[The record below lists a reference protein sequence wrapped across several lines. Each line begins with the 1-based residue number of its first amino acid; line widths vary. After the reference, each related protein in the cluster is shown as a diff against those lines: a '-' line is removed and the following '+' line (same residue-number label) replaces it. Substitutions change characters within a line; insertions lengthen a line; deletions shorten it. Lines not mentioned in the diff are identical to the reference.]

1 MKKKLLLLF
10 SGGLDSTVLLN
21 LALDLGYEVSC
32 LIFHY
37 GQKHEKEIEYAKAQ
51 CAKRAIN
58 YTLAS
63 ITLPIPSMLTTK
75 DKQYEGVSPWHVPA
89 RNLIFMSYAAALAES
104 QGIDLIWYGAN
115 YADRENIFPDCFQ
128 EWVYQMN
135 KLLQINGSKIIKL
148 EAPLLGMQKETIEK
162 LAEAYSIN
170 KNEIFSGYGE

>member
-1 MKKKLLLLF
+1 MRKKLLLLF
-10 SGGLDSTVLLN
+10 SGGLDSTVLLC
-21 LALDLGYEVSC
+21 LALDLGYDVSC

-37 GQKHEKEIEYAKAQ
+37 GQRHEKEVEFAKAQ

-58 YTLAS
+58 YTFAP
-63 ITLPIPSMLTTK
+63 ITLPGSSVLTGQ

-89 RNLIFMSYAAALAES
+89 RNMVFTAYAASLAES

-115 YADRENIFPDCFQ
+115 YADRENIFPDCSQ

-162 LAEAYSIN
+162 LAEAYQID

>member
-21 LALDLGYEVSC
+21 LALDLGYDVSC

-37 GQKHEKEIEYAKAQ
+37 GQKHEKEIEYARAQ
-51 CAKRAIN
+51 CSKRAVN
-58 YTLAS
+58 WTLAS
-63 ITLPIPSMLTTK
+63 ITLPIPSKLTTG

-89 RNLIFMSYAAALAES
+89 RNMLFTAYAASLAES

-115 YADRENIFPDCFQ
+115 YADRENIFPDCSQ

-135 KLLQINGSKIIKL
+135 KLLQINGSRPIKL

-162 LAEAYSIN
+162 LAEAYQID
-170 KNEIFSGYGE
+170 KNEIYSGYGE